1 MPDFVDKVFDY
12 TTYVVQGTASVLQ
25 DGYSISK
32 DALQQTYDVSK
43 NIGGTMV
50 TGAKVVYGKVQE
62 NVPADIPSMVG
73 LGIAP
78 PQPIPSSQVTV
89 SGLIYDNLTG
99 FISKNISSIG
109 LGVSIPTIGYT
120 AYQIYSYYIPYERH
134 AKRLK
139 SRYRYEV
146 VLVIGS
152 MNSTFVSKL
161 VNDLNMR
168 GYVVFVTVSD
178 EKELKIVE
186 EINDT
191 DVRPL
196 FIDFTND
203 SSVRSSL
210 LKLGQ
215 FLDSRIENIAEEFYY
230 NFRGVLAIPDYS
242 RLPKLKNLQELSARE
257 YLRVTETF
265 FLKFNSLL
273 YNGVLSFI
281 RESNSRREVVE
292 NYNEQN
298 IKGGYAKLL
307 FINFSVVSSN
317 DNRRL
322 IHNLSLETNKLFYN
336 ILYQENAVSY
346 RESTYRALGSC
357 CDSSMIDM
365 SSLDITLHKN
375 SSSTLI
381 PEYPMVQHV
390 LSYCN
395 KKMSPKDIHH
405 KIYDLLNQQWLRKRY
420 VMEN

>member
-32 DALQQTYDVSK
+32 DAIQQTYDVSK

-50 TGAKVVYGKVQE
+50 TGAKVVYGKVQD
-62 NVPADIPSMVG
+62 NVPSDIPLIVG
-73 LGIAP
+73 LSTAS
-78 PQPIPSSQVTV
+78 PQPPPPSQVTV
-89 SGLIYDNLTG
+89 SGLIYDKFTG

-120 AYQIYSYYIPYERH
+120 AYQIYSYHIPYERH

-161 VNDLNMR
+161 VSDLNMR

-196 FIDFTND
+196 FVDFTND

-215 FLDSRIENIAEEFYY
+215 FLDSRIENISEESYY
-230 NFRGVLAIPDYS
+230 NFKGVLAIPDYT
-242 RLPKLKNLQELSARE
+242 RLPKLKNLKELNARE
-257 YLRVTETF
+257 YLRVTESF

-273 YNGVLSFI
+273 YNGILSFI

-292 NYNEQN
+292 NYNEQK

-307 FINFSVVSSN
+307 FINFLIIPSN

-322 IHNLSLETNKLFYN
+322 VHNLSLETNKLFYD
-336 ILYQENAVSY
+336 ILYQENSVSFKESAY
-346 RESTYRALGSC
+346 RTLGSC
-357 CDSSMIDM
+357 CDPSMIDM

-375 SSSTLI
+375 NSSTLVS
-381 PEYPMVQHV
+381 EYPMVQNV

-395 KKMSPKDIHH
+395 RKMSPKDIHH